1 MQTTKQLSVTLVN
14 KPGRMAAVLDA
25 MSKAKVNVLALSIM
39 DSGGRSRMRLIVDRP
54 EAAEEALT
62 SLNVN
67 YDTSDVLLV
76 EMPHQPGAFAKIC
89 QRLSDEHL
97 NINYAYSSFGTVKG
111 HKNGALAVIKVNDLA
126 KAQRVLNESAA
137 SSQRG
142 RRPGRRPVH
151 AR

>member
-1 MQTTKQLSVTLVN
+1 MEIAKQLSVTLVN

-25 MSKAKVNVLALSIM
+25 ISKAKVNILALSIM
-39 DSGGRSRMRLIVDRP
+39 DSGGRGRLRLIADQP
-54 EAAEEALT
+54 KAAEEVLA

-67 YDTSDVLLV
+67 YDTSDVLLLK
-76 EMPHQPGAFAKIC
+76 MPHQPGAFAKIC

-97 NINYAYSSFGTVKG
+97 NIDYAYSSFGAVKG
-111 HKNGALAVIKVNDLA
+111 SKNGALAVIKVNDLS
-126 KAQRVLNESAA
+126 KAQRLLAESPA
-137 SSQRG
+137 SNQRG

>member
-1 MQTTKQLSVTLVN
+1 MEISRQLSVTLVN

-25 MSKAKVNVLALSIM
+25 ISKAKVNVLALAIM
-39 DSGGRSRMRLIVDRP
+39 DSGGRGRLRLIADRP
-54 EAAEEALT
+54 KAAEEAIA

-67 YDTSDVLLV
+67 YDTSDVLLL

-97 NINYAYSSFGTVKG
+97 NIDYAYSSFGAVKG
-111 HKNGALAVIKVNDLA
+111 SKYGALAVIKVNDLS
-126 KAQRVLNESAA
+126 KAQRLLAESAA
-137 SSQRG
+137 SNQRG